1 MISGGEMASVAGR
14 SGLGIWWQAL
24 RAYSFPASVTPVVV
38 GAAAAL
44 GHEGVNLWG
53 MLPVVLLCS
62 VLFQAGTNVINDY
75 FDYARGVDQNDPY
88 NGSSGV
94 LTRGLMRPRAA
105 FAYGAGLFA
114 AGVLLGL
121 VLVYYRGLPMLL
133 IGAIGLL
140 GGYLYTGGPR
150 GYKYLALGD
159 VLVFVLMGPLSVVG
173 SYYALTGDV
182 TLAVLVASLPVG
194 ALVAA
199 IMAVNNHRDAA
210 SDQNAGVKTLSNV
223 IGFRASR
230 LENLI
235 LPVSAYLFVAL
246 AVLLGVLT
254 PWSLLV
260 FLSLPLA
267 WKNLRA
273 IKESG
278 EEDVRELSYLVERTA
293 QLHLLFGVLLSV
305 GLALGAL

>member
-1 MISGGEMASVAGR
+1 MASVTGP

-38 GAAAAL
+38 GAAVAL
-44 GHEGVNLWG
+44 GHEGVTLWG
-53 MLPVVLLCS
+53 LLPVVLLCS

-94 LTRGLMRPRAA
+94 LTRGLMRPRTV
-105 FAYGAGLFA
+105 FAYGVGLFA
-114 AGVLLGL
+114 AGVLFGL
-121 VLVYYRGLPMLL
+121 VLVYFRGLPMLL
-133 IGAIGLL
+133 IGTIGLL

-159 VLVFVLMGPLSVVG
+159 VLVFVLMGPLSVAG

-194 ALVAA
+194 SLVAA

-210 SDQNAGVKTLSNV
+210 SDQGAGAKTLANV

-230 LENLI
+230 LENPI
-235 LPVSAYLFVAL
+235 LPVSAHLFVAL
-246 AVLLGVLT
+246 AALLGLLT
-254 PWSLLV
+254 PRSLLV
-260 FLSLPLA
+260 FPSLPLA
-267 WKNLRA
+267 WKNLQA
-273 IKESG
+273 IKDSG
-278 EEDVRELSYLVERTA
+278 EENVRELSYLVERTA
-293 QLHLLFGVLLSV
+293 QLHLVFGVLLSV
-305 GLALGAL
+305 GVALGTL

>member
-1 MISGGEMASVAGR
+1 MASVTGP

-38 GAAAAL
+38 GAAVAL
-44 GHEGVNLWG
+44 GHEGVTLWG
-53 MLPVVLLCS
+53 LLPVVLLCS

-94 LTRGLMRPRAA
+94 LTRGLMRPRTV
-105 FAYGAGLFA
+105 FAYGVGLFA
-114 AGVLLGL
+114 AGVLFGL
-121 VLVYYRGLPMLL
+121 VLVYFRGLPMLL
-133 IGAIGLL
+133 IGTIGLL

-159 VLVFVLMGPLSVVG
+159 VLVFVLMGPLSVAG

-194 ALVAA
+194 SLVAA

-210 SDQNAGVKTLSNV
+210 SDQGAGVKTLANV

-230 LENLI
+230 SENLS
-235 LPVSAYLFVAL
+235 LSVSAYLFVAL
-246 AVLLGVLT
+246 AALFGVLT

-267 WKNLRA
+267 WKNLQA
-273 IKESG
+273 IKDAG
-278 EEDVRELSYLVERTA
+278 EENVRELSYLVERTA

-305 GLALGAL
+305 GVALGAL